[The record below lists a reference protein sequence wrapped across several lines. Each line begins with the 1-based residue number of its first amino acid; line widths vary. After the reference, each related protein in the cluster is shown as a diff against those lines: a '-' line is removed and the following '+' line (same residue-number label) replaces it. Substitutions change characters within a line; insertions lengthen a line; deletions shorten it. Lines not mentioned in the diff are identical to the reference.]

1 MEPNTHKPLS
11 NCCCVSWKS
20 DIATGGLECVKPSS
34 CCTKR
39 KWKSKLLFALRP
51 SESISSLR
59 NHRTSYFF
67 FYFPL
72 IQKQLVFVF
81 TVLFALWSCNFST
94 TAPLCSFH
102 LTEGPGRWAGW
113 HHEACQSVQRQGR
126 CQTTGQTR
134 AVRATSTLQSW
145 GITPWMLHN
154 KQLFSFFF
162 AFGRFLFQL
171 SQIPNFSERV
181 FCILFQSTFQECIAS
196 ILRKVEILQRV
207 CKVGRCTRNVTRTN
221 RLQASA
227 LLSCHL
233 PSHHGAALQ
242 SNTDD
247 ALQPYCNIAV
257 QLFHFISFL

>member
-34 CCTKR
+34 SCAKR

-59 NHRTSYFF
+59 NHRTSFF

-72 IQKQLVFVF
+72 IQKRLVFVV
-81 TVLFALWSCNFST
+81 TVLFTLSSCNFST
-94 TAPLCSFH
+94 MAPLCSFH

-145 GITPWMLHN
+145 GIIPWMLHN
-154 KQLFSFFF
+154 KQLFFFF
-162 AFGRFLFQL
+162 LPLAGFCSSSPKSPTSPNESSASCS
-171 SQIPNFSERV
+171 SQPSR
-181 FCILFQSTFQECIAS
+181 
-196 ILRKVEILQRV
+196 
-207 CKVGRCTRNVTRTN
+207 
-221 RLQASA
+221 SA
-227 LLSCHL
+227 LPPSC
-233 PSHHGAALQ
+233 GKWK
-242 SNTDD
+242 
-247 ALQPYCNIAV
+247 
-257 QLFHFISFL
+257 SFKECAR

>member
-1 MEPNTHKPLS
+1 MEPNTYKPLS

-34 CCTKR
+34 CCAKR

-59 NHRTSYFF
+59 NHRTSFF

-72 IQKQLVFVF
+72 IQKRLMFVF
-81 TVLFALWSCNFST
+81 TVLFTLWSCNFST

-145 GITPWMLHN
+145 EIIPWMLHN
-154 KQLFSFFF
+154 KQLFFFF
-162 AFGRFLFQL
+162 FLPLAGFCSSSPKSPTSPNESSASCS
-171 SQIPNFSERV
+171 SQPSR
-181 FCILFQSTFQECIAS
+181 
-196 ILRKVEILQRV
+196 
-207 CKVGRCTRNVTRTN
+207 
-221 RLQASA
+221 SA
-227 LLSCHL
+227 LPPSC
-233 PSHHGAALQ
+233 GKWK
-242 SNTDD
+242 
-247 ALQPYCNIAV
+247 
-257 QLFHFISFL
+257 SFKECAR

>member
-34 CCTKR
+34 CCAKR

-59 NHRTSYFF
+59 NHRTSFFF

-81 TVLFALWSCNFST
+81 TVLFTLWSCNFST
-94 TAPLCSFH
+94 AAPLCSFH

-113 HHEACQSVQRQGR
+113 HREACQSVQRQGR

-145 GITPWMLHN
+145 GDHSVDVA
-154 KQLFSFFF
+154 Q
-162 AFGRFLFQL
+162 
-171 SQIPNFSERV
+171 
-181 FCILFQSTFQECIAS
+181 
-196 ILRKVEILQRV
+196 
-207 CKVGRCTRNVTRTN
+207 
-221 RLQASA
+221 
-227 LLSCHL
+227 
-233 PSHHGAALQ
+233 
-242 SNTDD
+242 
-247 ALQPYCNIAV
+247 
-257 QLFHFISFL
+257 